1 MPGLSQISSSTWKYL
16 WFPKQDRFF
25 PSLIPHSFLCI
36 FLLASSFALK
46 LTRLIP
52 WVFILIALLLLLPF
66 LRSTALHIWIYF
78 KSCSHPF
85 LCPMYLPYPWPIFFA
100 KYNFSLQR
108 IHEENNC
115 WYVILALC
123 SYERTAF
130 LLLIQVPQVPD
141 CKCLKSRDSI
151 LLTFLC
157 TTGHKTVSCIYW
169 IRWLVLQ

>member
-1 MPGLSQISSSTWKYL
+1 MLSIAPLLSPRRQFKLEKAEFHGRLYPVEQVPREFQETQIYSHSHFLFLNCWHPVFMPGLSQISSSTWRYL
-16 WFPKQDRFF
+16 WFPKRDRFF

-66 LRSTALHIWIYF
+66 LRSTAPHIWIYF

-100 KYNFSLQR
+100 KYNFSYKGFMKKISAGML
-108 IHEENNC
+108 
-115 WYVILALC
+115 Y
-123 SYERTAF
+123 
-130 LLLIQVPQVPD
+130 
-141 CKCLKSRDSI
+141 
-151 LLTFLC
+151 
-157 TTGHKTVSCIYW
+157 
-169 IRWLVLQ
+169 